1 MIEGVVDIH
10 THNPQAPA
18 GSVISVEPGAVMEP
32 GRMYSVGVH
41 PWSTAACGAAELERL
56 AADAARPEVVAIGE
70 TGLDALR
77 GADLARQIEI
87 FRVHQALSEKL
98 GLPMVLH
105 VVRRYAEIIALRR
118 EARPSQRWI
127 IHGFRGGAILARQLL
142 AKGFDLSVGERFNSE
157 AVRAI
162 PAGRLWVETDVSS
175 LTAKEIARRVAEARD
190 GL

>member
-1 MIEGVVDIH
+1 
-10 THNPQAPA
+10 
-18 GSVISVEPGAVMEP
+18 
-32 GRMYSVGVH
+32 
-41 PWSTAACGAAELERL
+41 
-56 AADAARPEVVAIGE
+56 
-70 TGLDALR
+70 
-77 GADLARQIEI
+77 
-87 FRVHQALSEKL
+87 
-98 GLPMVLH
+98 MVLH

-142 AKGFDLSVGERFNSE
+142 AKGFDLSVGERFNAE